1 MSRRIRITAGDVVVT
16 ATLNDSATADR
27 VWQALPISARA
38 STWGDEIYFS
48 TPVSAEQARDAT
60 DVFERGSVAYWPPGR
75 ALCIFFGPTP
85 ASTGEE
91 PRMASP
97 GNLLGKVEGPSAH
110 VVEQLKG
117 VRAGA
122 SVAVERA

>member
-1 MSRRIRITAGDVVVT
+1 VSRRVRITAGDVVVT
-16 ATLNDSATADR
+16 AALNDSATADS
-27 VWQALPISARA
+27 VWQALPIRARA

-48 TPVSAEQARDAT
+48 TNVSAEQAKDAT
-60 DVFERGSVAYWPPGR
+60 DVFERGSIAYWPPGR

-85 ASTGEE
+85 ASTSDE

-97 GNLLGKVEGPSAH
+97 GNLVGKLEGPL
-110 VVEQLKG
+110 VKLVEQLKT

-122 SVAVERA
+122 SVAVEGA